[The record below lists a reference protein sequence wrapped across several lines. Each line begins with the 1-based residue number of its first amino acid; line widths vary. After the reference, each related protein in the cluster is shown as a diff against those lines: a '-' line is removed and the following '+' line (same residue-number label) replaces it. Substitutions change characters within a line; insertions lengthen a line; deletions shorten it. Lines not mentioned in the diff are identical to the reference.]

1 MLTVGLTC
9 TQLSRPFS
17 SWVCHVSDA
26 RGGCN
31 VYPRFAFLFISPSCY
46 FPAKFNVSISFA
58 VAFCNLEPR
67 RPFLSIG
74 YRHRLR
80 LRSCQCLYGFAIVL
94 PILHQ
99 IPVVVR
105 SPDLWLL
112 FGFSV
117 SSLSRLRL
125 RYLFCSLIIC
135 SGATWFY
142 LRITV
147 IPISA
152 FLSSLS
158 ISGVLAAQPALSFL
172 ASVFLPSFYS
182 PPSYPFTSIDFRLP
196 LFVAASTVLQSLW
209 PPHGR
214 LWRFGFLFCSSVSFL
229 SRAPAPPSSL
239 SITSSYV
246 VFHRSAFSFLRG
258 LSFPITAFSSV
269 PSPLIVL
276 WIYVIAYLV

>member
-1 MLTVGLTC
+1 MVQPVSTILILIGLGFRLFSPIDYRLNPSSFIHLRSYASRVLFLPSSHPSISSCCFDIRPRQSLFFVLGPLGCAVYPMLTVGLTC

-105 SPDLWLL
+105 SLDLWLL

-172 ASVFLPSFYS
+172 ASVF
-182 PPSYPFTSIDFRLP
+182 
-196 LFVAASTVLQSLW
+196 STVVL
-209 PPHGR
+209 
-214 LWRFGFLFCSSVSFL
+214 L
-229 SRAPAPPSSL
+229 STL
-239 SITSSYV
+239 
-246 VFHRSAFSFLRG
+246 
-258 LSFPITAFSSV
+258 LSFH
-269 PSPLIVL
+269 LD
-276 WIYVIAYLV
+276 